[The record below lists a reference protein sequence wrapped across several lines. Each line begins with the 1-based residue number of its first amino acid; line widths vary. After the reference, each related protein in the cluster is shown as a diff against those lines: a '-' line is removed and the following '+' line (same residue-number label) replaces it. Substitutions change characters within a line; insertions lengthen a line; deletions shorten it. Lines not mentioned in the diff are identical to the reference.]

1 MKRKPEMNHLPEQ
14 EDHRREQLLA
24 RGLKVTRQRM
34 ALLAAL
40 ARSETPLSAEQLY
53 LALRGQ
59 FSTLSLST
67 VYRTLDT
74 LCEKGMLQ
82 RSVLMDGGRA
92 LFETVPET
100 HSHNLICTLC
110 HRIVPIRDCPL
121 ADYESEIAR
130 VTGYDI
136 SGHKLEVYGVCPAC
150 RARRGGQGEAKK

>member
-1 MKRKPEMNHLPEQ
+1 MTLKPEMNHLPNQ
-14 EDHRREQLLA
+14 ENRCREQLLA
-24 RGLKVTRQRM
+24 RGLKVTRQRL

-40 ARSETPLSAEQLY
+40 GRSETPLSAEQLY
-53 LALRGQ
+53 ITLRGQ

-74 LCEKGMLQ
+74 LCGKGMLQ

-92 LFETVPET
+92 LFELSPQT

-121 ADYESEIAR
+121 AEYEAEIAR

-136 SGHKLEVYGVCPAC
+136 SGHKLEVYGICPAC
-150 RARRGGQGEAKK
+150 RAKLAGAGN